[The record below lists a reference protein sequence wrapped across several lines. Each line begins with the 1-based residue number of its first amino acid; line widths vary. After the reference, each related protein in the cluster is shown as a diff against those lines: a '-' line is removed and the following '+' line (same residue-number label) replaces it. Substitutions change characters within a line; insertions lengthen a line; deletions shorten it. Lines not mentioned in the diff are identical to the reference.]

1 MRLIL
6 LLLLLF
12 IWFHNQI
19 LSFASEK
26 VTKTT
31 TEITELID
39 LQDGHPNH
47 RLWQKMIDTGR
58 SSCGDWYVNN
68 FHLFYNLFCHFLLL
82 SFCSELFTLI
92 KLI

>member
-1 MRLIL
+1 MRFTL

-12 IWFHNQI
+12 IWILNQI
-19 LSFASEK
+19 LSFASQT
-26 VTKTT
+26 VTTKTT
-31 TEITELID
+31 ETTEVLD

-58 SSCGDWYVNN
+58 LSSGDWYVNN
-68 FHLFYNLFCHFLLL
+68 FDLFYNLFCHFLLL
-82 SFCSELFTLI
+82 PFCSELCSLI